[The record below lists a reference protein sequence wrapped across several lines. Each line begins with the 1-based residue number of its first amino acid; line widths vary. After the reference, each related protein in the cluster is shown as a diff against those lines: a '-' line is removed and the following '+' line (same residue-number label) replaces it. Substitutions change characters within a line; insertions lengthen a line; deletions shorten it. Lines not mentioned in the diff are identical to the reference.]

1 MTKKLKQIFAFAA
14 VATLVSLSGCATTEG
29 FIDDATITTKVKAAI
44 WNEPSLKVMDISVR
58 TEGKVVELSGSV
70 KSRADKAK
78 AAELARDVVGVRKV
92 KNDLA
97 IQP

>member
-14 VATLVSLSGCATTEG
+14 VATLVGLSGCATTEG

-58 TEGKVVELSGSV
+58 TENKIVELSGSV
-70 KSRADKAK
+70 KSRTDKAK